1 MHQNSN
7 SGMEQELFMI
17 SVSLNAEITGED
29 IDDIMCTALEGG
41 ICYWCGT
48 AEVVGEYRGAYAHE
62 QISRGG
68 TLRLYDIESAETHEL
83 NRDKFLLGL
92 RLFIERGHGDL
103 VNLKNNRID
112 PADFD
117 AECAD
122 MVVQY
127 AVFGEIVYS

>member
-7 SGMEQELFMI
+7 SGMEQKLFII
-17 SVSLNAEITGED
+17 SVSLSAEITGED

-41 ICYWCGT
+41 ICHWCGYT
-48 AEVVGEYRGAYAHE
+48 EVVGKYFSKYAHE

-68 TLRLYDIESAETHEL
+68 ILRLYEFETAKSFDL
-83 NRDKFLLGL
+83 DRDKFIQGL
-92 RLFIERGHGDL
+92 RLFIEHGHGDL

-117 AECAD
+117 AECAN